1 MFRIKPS
8 HKARLTRQSI
18 LHLIRALLLALTM
31 AWSLT
36 LAAEIKLDTHELDKI
51 RKETGVAALAVVL
64 VERNGSVL
72 NYQTGVREWGGAAVD
87 AHSVFRM
94 GSVSKMFTGLTLLK
108 AQEHG
113 VLDLDTPIRNYLP
126 ANALKTSYENPWEQ
140 EQALTSAHLMEH
152 TAGWFDM
159 SGLEFNH
166 SDAKPLSLAEALALR
181 PESRLSHWPPGLHS
195 EYSNSGAGL
204 AAYVLE
210 QAAQKAGIQQNF
222 EQLAK
227 RWVFEPLGMPS
238 AEYQLTA
245 AVKQHLVQGYDRDR
259 KTEIPY
265 WHIVFRPAGGLN
277 VLPSDMAGMLSM
289 LLNRGRV
296 DDKVF
301 LSPQQL
307 ERFEYPQTTLAARS
321 GLRFGYGLGIYQSQ
335 IDGHTLFNHGG
346 DADGYLSHLAY
357 SPSSGRGYYAVVTAF
372 DSRILGRVKDL
383 LNAWVS
389 KPLQPVKA
397 PVEYALNESEYQS
410 LVGTYYRA
418 STRFPRANWQQQ
430 ALRIRYRDGR
440 LYTQE
445 GNGRQR
451 PLLAVNAQHFRRP
464 WETEATAALMQRADG
479 RVVLQGNMGNWVK
492 PAP

>member
-1 MFRIKPS
+1 MKSAHRASLKQWQQKD
-8 HKARLTRQSI
+8 HVGAL
-18 LHLIRALLLALTM
+18 LGALLLGCSVSVSAD
-31 AWSLT
+31 
-36 LAAEIKLDTHELDKI
+36 IQLDTSELDNI
-51 RKETGVAALAVVL
+51 REKTGVAALAVVL

-87 AHSVFRM
+87 AHSVFRI

-113 VLDLDTPIRNYLP
+113 VLDLDAPIRNYLP
-126 ANALKTSYENPWEQ
+126 ATALKTSYENPWEQ
-140 EQALTSAHLMEH
+140 EQALTSAQLMEH

-166 SDAKPLSLAEALALR
+166 NDVKPLSLAEALALR

-210 QAAQKAGIQQNF
+210 QAAQKAGIDGDF

-238 AEYQLTA
+238 AEYQLTP

-277 VLPSDMAGMLSM
+277 VLPSDMAGLLSM

-296 DDKVF
+296 GDEVF
-301 LSPQQL
+301 LSAQQL
-307 ERFEYPQTTLAARS
+307 ERFEHPQTTLAARH
-321 GLRFGYGLGIYQSQ
+321 GLNFGYGLGIYQSQ
-335 IDGHTLFNHGG
+335 IDGHTLLNHGG

-357 SPSSGRGYYAVVTAF
+357 SPRSGRGYYAVVTAF
-372 DSRILGRVKDL
+372 DGRILGEVKDL
-383 LNAWVS
+383 LNRWVTADIS
-389 KPLQPVKA
+389 SPQPPAEFPLDKA
-397 PVEYALNESEYQS
+397 QQQALS
-410 LVGTYYRA
+410 GTYYRA

-430 ALRIRYRDGR
+430 TLRIRYRDGR

-445 GNGRQR
+445 GEGRQR
-451 PLLAVNAQHFRRP
+451 PLLAVSAQHFRRP
-464 WETEATAALMQRADG
+464 WETEATAALIQQADG
-479 RVVLQGNMGNWVK
+479 SVVLQGSMGNWRK